1 MIAAIN
7 PETWQYVAPF
17 FWFGVLMFG
26 VATSWI
32 ASAARRGLE
41 DARDAARDRH
51 PSTWRGGDVDEKR

>member
-1 MIAAIN
+1 MSPN
-7 PETWQYVAPF
+7 TWQHYAPL

-32 ASAARRGLE
+32 ASTARRGLE

-51 PSTWRGGDVDEKR
+51 PSTWEGGGANERSSA